1 MPLDPHFP
9 AERLSFLLK
18 DSQAAQ
24 LLIEEDLISLIPPSY
39 EGNTITIE
47 HTESY
52 QTEAPNM
59 PPGDLAYLIYTSG
72 TTGRPKGVLVDHHG
86 IANTLQWRREEY
98 GMAEQDISLHLFS
111 YVFDGCVT
119 SLFTPLLSGACVL
132 LTTDDEAKDVL
143 A

>member
-1 MPLDPHFP
+1 M
-9 AERLSFLLK
+9 
-18 DSQAAQ
+18 
-24 LLIEEDLISLIPPSY
+24 LIEENLMSFIPPHY
-39 EGNTITIE
+39 EGNMIPIE
-47 HTESY
+47 RTERH
-52 QTEAPNM
+52 QTAAPDV

-119 SLFTPLLSGACVL
+119 SLIYPAFVWCVRAA
-132 LTTDDEAKDVL
+132 DNR
-143 A
+143 